1 MGGCVVSL
9 MEVRN
14 STTLVDAPHYS
25 KRLSYGLIN
34 QKVTE
39 DEEDRSGVYRCAG
52 VSDAQHTEY
61 YNWYDGPNIL
71 QRLEKN
77 CKERGDRRAIAY
89 RAVDKVVKE
98 PKTDEKGRTRDWEY
112 VYLKEPTYITFAE
125 LWDNVV
131 GFGRGL
137 AELGLAKGSKVAL
150 YEETRWEWL
159 TTMLATWMQEM
170 TGVTVYANL
179 GEDALLYALKEAE
192 CQVLV
197 CNGKSVPKL
206 VALMEKSGVHDATLV
221 YLDNLPAD
229 ADTRR
234 HRVVAWTDVLA
245 QGKRSTKPFKVLD
258 NNDAEVLIMYTSGTT
273 GNPKGVVHTIG
284 ALTQGALGLE
294 ERLTDLLGKEENESY
309 LAYLPA
315 AHIFE
320 FTCEN
325 ICLIRGTLVCF
336 GTPRTLTDATARPHG
351 DLTEFNPFFF
361 IGVPRIFETIKKTV
375 EARLPPVGSLKRQI
389 FDHAYTSRLASLKD
403 GKDTPLWNDRVFK
416 LPRGFFGTKVR
427 GICCGGAPLSDKTQ
441 EWINVVVG
449 KPVAQGYGL
458 TESVCNAA
466 VQRSGELKCEAG
478 QLLHGVEARLL
489 DTEFYKH
496 TDKPHPRG
504 EVLLHGRF
512 VFKGYYH
519 QKEMTAEALLPG
531 GWLRTGDV
539 AEMDAETGQM
549 RIIGRVKALAKNA
562 HGEYIAL
569 ENLEALYCEA
579 SVVAPNGICVL
590 VDSQKPFIAA
600 LVLTDEGKAMEFARS
615 HGMASATWPEIL
627 QDPKFHEAVAASL
640 AEVGRK
646 AGKKPFELPQR
657 VRVLAD
663 EWTPEN
669 NLVTASMKVRRS
681 EIDKHYADV
690 IKELFAE

>member
-14 STTLVDAPHYS
+14 STSLVDAPHYS
-25 KRLSYGLIN
+25 NRLAYGMIN

-39 DEEDRSGVYRCAG
+39 DEEDRSGVYRCAR

-71 QRLEKN
+71 QRLEEN
-77 CKERGDRRAIAY
+77 CKTRADTRAMAY
-89 RAVDKVVKE
+89 RTVEKVVKE
-98 PKTDEKGRTRDWEY
+98 PRTDENGKTREWEY
-112 VYLKEPTYITFAE
+112 TYLNETTYITFKEVWESVLA
-125 LWDNVV
+125 
-131 GFGRGL
+131 FGRGL
-137 AELGLAKGSKVAL
+137 AELGLKKGSKVAL

-159 TTMLATWMQEM
+159 VTMLGTWTQEM
-170 TGVTVYANL
+170 MGVTVYANL
-179 GEDALLYALKEAE
+179 GEDALVYALKEAQCE
-192 CQVLV
+192 VLV

-206 VALMEKSGVHDATLV
+206 VGLMTKSGVHDATLI
-221 YLDNLPAD
+221 YLDTLPAN
-229 ADTRR
+229 ADT
-234 HRVVAWTDVLA
+234 HGHKIVSWKEVCEK
-245 QGKRSTKPFKVLD
+245 GKQSEKPYKIQD
-258 NNDAEVLIMYTSGTT
+258 NNDTEVLIMYTSGTT

-294 ERLTDLLGKEENESY
+294 ERLTNLLGKEENESY

-325 ICLIRGTLVCF
+325 ICLIRGTLICF
-336 GTPRTLTDATARPHG
+336 GTPRTLTDATARPRG
-351 DLTEFNPFFF
+351 DLAEFNPFFF

-375 EARLPPVGSLKRQI
+375 ESKLPPVGSLKRQI
-389 FDHAYTSRLASLKD
+389 FDHAYQSRLAALRD
-403 GKDTPLWNDRVFK
+403 GKDTPLWNEKVFRI
-416 LPRGFFGTKVR
+416 PRSLFGNKVR
-427 GICCGGAPLSDKTQ
+427 GVCCGGAPLADKTQ
-441 EWINVVVG
+441 EWINVVMG
-449 KPVAQGYGL
+449 QPVAQGYGL
-458 TESVCNAA
+458 TESVCNGA

-478 QLLHGVEARLL
+478 QLLCGVEARLL

-496 TDKPHPRG
+496 TDKPNPRG

-519 QKEMTAEALLPG
+519 QKKMTEEALLPG

-549 RIIGRVKALAKNA
+549 RIIGRVKALAKNV
-562 HGEYIAL
+562 HGEYIAM
-569 ENLEALYCEA
+569 ENLEALYCE
-579 SVVAPNGICVL
+579 SPVVAPNGICIL
-590 VDSQKPFIAA
+590 VHPQRPFIAA

-615 HGMASATWPEIL
+615 HKIENASWPEVL
-627 QDPKFHEAVAASL
+627 KDPKFNAAVATEL
-640 AEVGRK
+640 AELGKK
-646 AGKKPFELPQR
+646 AGKKPFELPKR
-657 VRVLAD
+657 VRVLND

-681 EIDKHYADV
+681 EIDKHYADT
-690 IKELFAE
+690 IKELFEE